1 MSHFDDSNIHIFDTA
16 LEMFDQLDMPF
27 NRT

>member
-1 MSHFDDSNIHIFDTA
+1 MSHFDDSNIYTFDTT

-27 NRT
+27 NST